1 MITLYPGPP
10 QLGPEQVRY
19 KLLASTNPQHAAAP
33 RPAPPGPAPPGP
45 RVETRVTANTAGPAA
60 AAGPAA
66 GPPLPRGL
74 AANLT
79 RLAAAGAGNSNNNN
93 NNNNNSS
100 SSSGQQPPAPGQWAP
115 RLEADR
121 AGMASN
127 AEDFTREFMKQL
139 TGGQ

>member
-1 MITLYPGPP
+1 M
-10 QLGPEQVRY
+10 RY

-45 RVETRVTANTAGPAA
+45 RVETRVTTNTANTAAA
-60 AAGPAA
+60 AA

-79 RLAAAGAGNSNNNN
+79 RLAAAGAGNNNN

-100 SSSGQQPPAPGQWAP
+100 SNSSSGQQPPAPGQWAP

-139 TGGQ
+139 AGGQ